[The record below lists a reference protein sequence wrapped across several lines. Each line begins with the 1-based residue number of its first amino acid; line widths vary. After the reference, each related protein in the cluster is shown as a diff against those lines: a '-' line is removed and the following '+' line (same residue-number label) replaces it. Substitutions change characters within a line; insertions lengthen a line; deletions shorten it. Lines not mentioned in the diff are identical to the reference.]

1 MIKDAKRKIPAA
13 SSRIEAPQPVVPPPP
28 TKTMRKKTSW
38 SHLNH
43 PGPDPTRT
51 KTLREIFDSLGDG
64 SLLLISQGRI
74 PPRPTPRTRLQLAD
88 ELADLL
94 VHTEVF
100 KRSWWELRPDLRE
113 TFWRCLDTLYRDGG
127 VSPFKNFPQ
136 PPTAQELHDLECAGL
151 LFPIPSAVRPVTLAI
166 PYEWFFMPDMPGT
179 GPRSLSQALRH
190 YSDAGARVLAVDLGL
205 RETLPRAAAL
215 ARLHRKLIEA
225 APRLAEN
232 LAPLASQLLEFV
244 ARRGGVIAAK
254 SLSDRVAAMRPDWA
268 LRLPLTADDLLGAR
282 FNPNSPVQML
292 SRRALLAPC
301 GEPGWSAFPQVV
313 IPEELREA
321 ACAKVA
327 EKARAALAAERRK
340 LAVSIAAAH
349 PDSRPGQFATDLRRL
364 ALVAHIEKLDSRKAG
379 KVGKAARSRLE
390 ALLHLSP
397 TELDELLG
405 FAARRAA
412 AGVAMEV
419 EADPLGGQA
428 LEPFLALKPAE
439 QLKVLAEDYLG
450 PAGWLRDFRAHLTAI
465 LSDAAEQWIPADA
478 LARHLVGDPV
488 AIGAWEG
495 AHAGEPGPNEDT
507 WIRARVAADLKTL
520 HRLGFAERATGASQ
534 ESWRLARAS
543 AWALLGKKPPPS
555 ALRATRTAPD
565 SETGFAVLPTLE
577 ILASPAGG
585 AALLTALARV
595 ARLERADAA
604 FVFRVDRKSLAA
616 GLNAGMTIDDI
627 REFLEKH
634 SRNPLPETVRFL
646 LAELGGEDIQ
656 IVWEEKEHLLR
667 CADPMVLLKLRRLK
681 WLKPW
686 LLESSPEGTLKF
698 APEAACEEL
707 VTRLAKEGFVVGKR
721 V

>member
-1 MIKDAKRKIPAA
+1 MKKR
-13 SSRIEAPQPVVPPPP
+13 
-28 TKTMRKKTSW
+28 TSW
-38 SHLNH
+38 HHIPH
-43 PGPDPTRT
+43 PGPDPART
-51 KTLREIFDSLGDG
+51 KTLRELFDQLGDG
-64 SLLLISQGRI
+64 SLLLISQGRL
-74 PPRPTPRTRLQLAD
+74 PPRPTPRTRGQLAE

-100 KRSWWELRPDLRE
+100 KRTWWELRPDLRE

-127 VSPFKNFPQ
+127 LSKFKDVPQ
-136 PPTAQELHDLECAGL
+136 PPTPQELHDLECAGL
-151 LFPIPSAVRPVTLAI
+151 LFPIPSAVRPQTLAI

-179 GPRSLSQALRH
+179 GPRSLCQALRH

-225 APRLAEN
+225 APRLAQN
-232 LAPLASQLLEFV
+232 LAPPAAQLLEFV

-254 SLSDRVAAMRPDWA
+254 SLSDRVAAMRADWA

-282 FNPNSPVQML
+282 FNPNSPVQLL

-313 IPEELREA
+313 IPEELREG

-327 EKARAALAAERRK
+327 AQARAALEAERKR
-340 LAVSIAAAH
+340 LAVAIPDAH
-349 PDSRPGQFATDLRRL
+349 PDARPGQFAADLRRL
-364 ALVAHIEKLDSRKAG
+364 ALVAHIEKLGSRRGAR
-379 KVGKAARSRLE
+379 VGKAARARLE
-390 ALLHLSP
+390 ALLHLTP
-397 TELDELLG
+397 AELDELLG

-412 AGVAMEV
+412 PGAETEV

-428 LEPFLALKPAE
+428 LDPFLALKPAE
-439 QLKVLAEDYLG
+439 QTVALAEDYLG
-450 PAGWLRDFRAHLTAI
+450 PAGWLREFRAHLVAI
-465 LSDAAEQWIPADA
+465 LAGAGEAWVPAEA
-478 LARHLVGDPV
+478 LARHLCADPV
-488 AIGAWEG
+488 AIGAWES
-495 AHAGEPGPNEDT
+495 AHAGEPAPAEEA
-507 WIRARVAADLKTL
+507 WIRARVTADLRTL

-534 ESWRLARAS
+534 ESWRLAKSA
-543 AWALLGKKPPPS
+543 AWALVGKKPP
-555 ALRATRTAPD
+555 AAATRAARTAPD

-577 ILASPAGG
+577 VLASPAGG
-585 AALLTALARV
+585 TALLSALARI

-604 FVFRVDRKSLAA
+604 FVFRIDKKSLAA
-616 GLNAGMTIDDI
+616 GLNAGMTVDEI

-634 SRNPLPETVRFL
+634 SRNPLPDTVRFL
-646 LAELGGEDIQ
+646 LTELGGDDIQ
-656 IVWEEKEHLLR
+656 VVWEEKEGLLR

-686 LLESSPEGTLKF
+686 LLEESPEGTLKF
-698 APEAACEEL
+698 TPEAAAVEL
-707 VTRLAKEGFVVGKR
+707 VQRLAKEGFVVGKR